1 MSHVAFF
8 SSLDNTNSFLLI
20 CIHITHISKTCCV
33 NNVFWLFYFGVTCL
47 LDHCLDYLT
56 VLQLPFSEKCPDVLL
71 RNVLI
76 QSRIHGF
83 FQGSHNFISDFKPL
97 LEIFWQVDCW
107 EVISCWRLLFL
118 LWFSG
123 KWFCNIF
130 FSALSSGISFDHS
143 FILHFWK
150 TLCWKLDGK
159 NKWND
164 IKQGLFIWVN
174 KPRVMST
181 DVNTVRLVYTGL
193 RWSNIRF
200 DLIRL
205 VRP

>member
-1 MSHVAFF
+1 MLLFF
-8 SSLDNTNSFLLI
+8 SSLDNMNSFLLI

-130 FSALSSGISFDHS
+130 FSALSSRQEFPLITLLYCTFEKLCAGNLMVKISEM
-143 FILHFWK
+143 ILSRVYLFGSINLG
-150 TLCWKLDGK
+150 LCL
-159 NKWND
+159 
-164 IKQGLFIWVN
+164 Q
-174 KPRVMST
+174 M
-181 DVNTVRLVYTGL
+181 
-193 RWSNIRF
+193 
-200 DLIRL
+200 
-205 VRP
+205 